1 MDEYLNEEYNLWI
14 LNTSE
19 EEEEVE
25 RDDWVDD
32 DEKGW
37 RSQES
42 VLKEKS
48 VRKKWEKGGKVK
60 KQTFRR
66 SEMRLNDY
74 LYKNLLMKRD
84 DEKDKRKNKRGR
96 KK

>member
-1 MDEYLNEEYNLWI
+1 MIKCEKKKKKIQKFKGKEWFKKKSKRRERRNMMDEYLNEKYNLWI

-48 VRKKWEKGGKVK
+48 ARRKE
-60 KQTFRR
+60 
-66 SEMRLNDY
+66 
-74 LYKNLLMKRD
+74 
-84 DEKDKRKNKRGR
+84 
-96 KK
+96 